1 MCMRHRVFVVAIT
14 VSVIGLWIGIMPSAG
29 AVREPPL
36 QVDALV
42 TEALKQNPEIEAA
55 RQRWRAAQER
65 APQARAL
72 DDPEF
77 KIELFNYP
85 NRLYPDASAN
95 TIFGLSQ
102 RFPYPGKLGLKES
115 LAVKE
120 ADMVASLLRAKE
132 REVASQVKSA
142 YYEVFLAHKAIE
154 VHHRQVA
161 FLKEFFEVTNARFR
175 AGKGAQV
182 DVLKSAVERS
192 KLENELPVLE
202 QQRETAKAKLNV
214 LLNRAPQSPL
224 GEPVE
229 PIGPAEPGKR
239 PAVEELQQMAVQSR
253 PELRA
258 VDLEIA
264 RSRTA
269 TALAQKQY
277 YPDFNVMVERYQNF
291 GARDGFG
298 GMVTMTLPFSFWSK
312 PKYDA
317 GVREAAANQDTAKAA
332 YEALKNQVLF
342 EIKDLL
348 AKIEAAEKMV
358 TLYRTTVIPQAQ
370 QTMESARAGYQA
382 GKTEFLALLDAQ
394 RAIKDFQLDYYRS
407 LTAFEQ
413 RQAELERAVGREL
426 GSDKGGTK

>member
-1 MCMRHRVFVVAIT
+1 VFIAIA
-14 VSVIGLWIGIMPSAG
+14 VCAIGLGRGILPAEAAPSA
-29 AVREPPL
+29 EPL
-36 QVDALV
+36 RVDALV
-42 TEALKQNPEIEAA
+42 AEALKQNPEIEAA
-55 RQRWRAAQER
+55 RHRWRAAQER

-120 ADMVASLLRAKE
+120 ADMAASLLRAKE
-132 REVASQVKSA
+132 REVAAQVKSA

-161 FLKEFFEVTNARFR
+161 FLKEFFEIANARFR

-224 GEPVE
+224 GELTE

-239 PAVEELQQMAVQSR
+239 PALEELQQMAVQSR

-298 GMVTMTLPFSFWSK
+298 GMVTMTLPFSFWTK

-342 EIKDLL
+342 EVKDLL

-370 QTMESARAGYQA
+370 QTMESARASYQA

-407 LTAFEQ
+407 LTTFEQ
-413 RQAELERAVGREL
+413 RRAELERAVGREL
-426 GSDKGGTK
+426 GSDKGETK

>member
-1 MCMRHRVFVVAIT
+1 MCARHRMFIAIA
-14 VSVIGLWIGIMPSAG
+14 VCCIGLGRGILPAEATPSA
-29 AVREPPL
+29 EPL
-36 QVDALV
+36 RVDALV
-42 TEALKQNPEIEAA
+42 AEALKQNPEIEAA

-85 NRLYPDASAN
+85 NRLDPDASAN

-102 RFPYPGKLGLKES
+102 RFPFPGKLS
-115 LAVKE
+115 LREGMAVKE
-120 ADMVASLLRAKE
+120 AEMAASLLRAKE
-132 REVASQVKSA
+132 REVAAQVKSA

-154 VHHRQVA
+154 IHHQQTDI
-161 FLKEFFEVTNARFR
+161 LKDFFAIANARFR
-175 AGKGAQV
+175 AGKGTQV
-182 DVLKSAVERS
+182 DVLKSAVELS

-202 QQRETAKAKLNV
+202 QQKETAKAKLN
-214 LLNRAPQSPL
+214 LLLSRAPQSPL
-224 GEPVE
+224 GEPVG
-229 PIGPAEPGKR
+229 PIEAAEPGKR
-239 PAVEELQQMAVQSR
+239 PALEELQQLAVQSR

-258 VDLEIA
+258 VDLDIA

-277 YPDFNVMVERYQNF
+277 YPDFNVMVERFQNF

-298 GMVTMTLPFSFWSK
+298 GMVTMSLPFSFWTK

-317 GVREAAANQDTAKAA
+317 GVREAAANQDAAKAA

-342 EIKDLL
+342 EIKELL
-348 AKIEAAEKMV
+348 AKIEAAEKLI

-370 QTMESARAGYQA
+370 QTLESARAGYQV
-382 GKTEFLALLDAQ
+382 GKTEFLAMLDAQ

-413 RQAELERAVGREL
+413 RRAELERAVGTEIQTL
-426 GSDKGGTK
+426 SP

>member
-1 MCMRHRVFVVAIT
+1 MCARHRMFIAIA
-14 VSVIGLWIGIMPSAG
+14 VCCIGLGRGILPAEATPSA
-29 AVREPPL
+29 EPL
-36 QVDALV
+36 RVDALV
-42 TEALKQNPEIEAA
+42 AEALKQNPEIDAA

-85 NRLYPDASAN
+85 NRLDPDASAN

-102 RFPYPGKLGLKES
+102 RFPFPGKLS
-115 LAVKE
+115 LREGMAVKE
-120 ADMVASLLRAKE
+120 AEMAASLLRAKE
-132 REVASQVKSA
+132 REVAAQVKSA

-154 VHHRQVA
+154 IHHQQTDI
-161 FLKEFFEVTNARFR
+161 LKDFFAIANARFR
-175 AGKGAQV
+175 AGKGTQV
-182 DVLKSAVERS
+182 DVLKSAVELS

-202 QQRETAKAKLNV
+202 QQKETAKAKLN
-214 LLNRAPQSPL
+214 LLLSRAPQSPL
-224 GEPVE
+224 GEPVG
-229 PIGPAEPGKR
+229 PSGPAEPGKR
-239 PAVEELQQMAVQSR
+239 PALEELQQLAVQSR

-258 VDLEIA
+258 VDLDIA

-298 GMVTMTLPFSFWSK
+298 GMVTMSLPFSFWTK

-317 GVREAAANQDTAKAA
+317 GVREAAANQDAAKAA

-348 AKIEAAEKMV
+348 AKIEAAEKLI

-370 QTMESARAGYQA
+370 QTLESARAGYQV
-382 GKTEFLALLDAQ
+382 GKTEFLAMLDAQ

-413 RQAELERAVGREL
+413 RRAELERAVGTEIQTL
-426 GSDKGGTK
+426 SP

>member
-1 MCMRHRVFVVAIT
+1 MCTCHRVFIAIA
-14 VSVIGLWIGIMPSAG
+14 VCCIGLGRGILPAEAAPSA
-29 AVREPPL
+29 EPL
-36 QVDALV
+36 RVDALV

-65 APQARAL
+65 APQARTL

-77 KIELFNYP
+77 KVELFNYP
-85 NRLYPDASAN
+85 NRLNPDASAN

-102 RFPYPGKLGLKES
+102 RFPFPGKLS
-115 LAVKE
+115 LRDGMAVKE
-120 ADMVASLLRAKE
+120 AEMAASLLRAKE

-154 VHHRQVA
+154 IHHQQTDI
-161 FLKEFFEVTNARFR
+161 LKDFFAIANARFR
-175 AGKGAQV
+175 AGKGTQV
-182 DVLKSAVERS
+182 DVLKSAVELS

-202 QQRETAKAKLNV
+202 QQKETAKAKLN
-214 LLNRAPQSPL
+214 LLLSRAPQSPL
-224 GEPVE
+224 GEPVG
-229 PIGPAEPGKR
+229 PIEPAEPGKR
-239 PAVEELQQMAVQSR
+239 LALEELQQLAVQSR

-258 VDLEIA
+258 VDLDIA

-277 YPDFNVMVERYQNF
+277 YPDFNVMVERFQNF

-298 GMVTMTLPFSFWSK
+298 GMVTMSLPFSFWTK

-317 GVREAAANQDTAKAA
+317 GVREAAANQDAAKAV

-348 AKIEAAEKMV
+348 AKIEAAEKLI

-370 QTMESARAGYQA
+370 QTLESARAGYQV
-382 GKTEFLALLDAQ
+382 GKTEFLAMLDAQ

-413 RQAELERAVGREL
+413 RRAELERAVGLEL

>member
-1 MCMRHRVFVVAIT
+1 MCARHCVFVVTIT
-14 VSVIGLWIGIMPSAG
+14 VSVIGLWIGVMPSVG

-42 TEALKQNPEIEAA
+42 AEALKQNPEIEAA
-55 RQRWRAAQER
+55 RQRWRAVQER
-65 APQARAL
+65 APQGRAL

-120 ADMVASLLRAKE
+120 ADMAAYLLRAKE

-161 FLKEFFEVTNARFR
+161 FLKEFFEVANARFR

-214 LLNRAPQSPL
+214 LLSRAPQSPL
-224 GEPVE
+224 GEPAE

-239 PAVEELQQMAVQSR
+239 PALEELQEIAVQSP
-253 PELRA
+253 PE
-258 VDLEIA
+258 
-264 RSRTA
+264 S
-269 TALAQKQY
+269 
-277 YPDFNVMVERYQNF
+277 
-291 GARDGFG
+291 GASDHD
-298 GMVTMTLPFSFWSK
+298 S
-312 PKYDA
+312 
-317 GVREAAANQDTAKAA
+317 
-332 YEALKNQVLF
+332 
-342 EIKDLL
+342 
-348 AKIEAAEKMV
+348 
-358 TLYRTTVIPQAQ
+358 
-370 QTMESARAGYQA
+370 
-382 GKTEFLALLDAQ
+382 
-394 RAIKDFQLDYYRS
+394 
-407 LTAFEQ
+407 EQ
-413 RQAELERAVGREL
+413 RDTGPP
-426 GSDKGGTK
+426 T

>member
-1 MCMRHRVFVVAIT
+1 MCTCHRVFIAIA
-14 VSVIGLWIGIMPSAG
+14 VCAIGLGRGILPAEAAPSA
-29 AVREPPL
+29 EPL
-36 QVDALV
+36 RVDALV
-42 TEALKQNPEIEAA
+42 AEALKQNPEIEAA
-55 RQRWRAAQER
+55 RHRWRAAQER

-120 ADMVASLLRAKE
+120 ADMAASLLRAKE
-132 REVASQVKSA
+132 REVAAQVKSA

-161 FLKEFFEVTNARFR
+161 FLKEFFEIANARFR

-224 GEPVE
+224 GELTE

-239 PAVEELQQMAVQSR
+239 PALEELQQMAVQSR

-298 GMVTMTLPFSFWSK
+298 GMVTMTLPFSFWTK

-342 EIKDLL
+342 EVKDLL

-370 QTMESARAGYQA
+370 QTMESARASYQA

-407 LTAFEQ
+407 LTTFEQ
-413 RQAELERAVGREL
+413 RRAELERAVGREL
-426 GSDKGGTK
+426 GSDKGETK

>member
-1 MCMRHRVFVVAIT
+1 MCARHRVFIAIA
-14 VSVIGLWIGIMPSAG
+14 VCAIGLGRGTLPAEAAPSA
-29 AVREPPL
+29 EPL
-36 QVDALV
+36 RVDALV

-85 NRLYPDASAN
+85 NRLYPDSMAN

-102 RFPYPGKLGLKES
+102 RFPYPGKLSLKEG

-120 ADMVASLLRAKE
+120 ADMAASLLRAKE
-132 REVASQVKSA
+132 REIASQVKSA
-142 YYEVFLAHKAIE
+142 YYEVGLAHKAIE

-161 FLKEFFEVTNARFR
+161 FLKEFFEIANARFR
-175 AGKGAQV
+175 AGKGTQV

-202 QQRETAKAKLNV
+202 QQSETAKAKLN
-214 LLNRAPQSPL
+214 LLLSRAPQSPL

-229 PIGPAEPGKR
+229 PIGPTEPGKR
-239 PAVEELQQMAVQSR
+239 PAFEELQQMAIQNR
-253 PELRA
+253 PELQA

-277 YPDFNVMVERYQNF
+277 YPDFNVMVERFQNF

-298 GMVTMTLPFSFWSK
+298 GMVTMSLPFSFWTK

-317 GVREAAANQDTAKAA
+317 GVREAAANQDAAKAA

-342 EIKDLL
+342 EIKDVL
-348 AKIEAAEKMV
+348 AKIEAAEKLI
-358 TLYRTTVIPQAQ
+358 TLYHTTVIPQAQ
-370 QTMESARAGYQA
+370 QTLESARASYQA

-394 RAIKDFQLDYYRS
+394 RAIKDFQLDYYKA

-413 RQAELERAVGREL
+413 RVAELERAVGGEL

>member
-1 MCMRHRVFVVAIT
+1 MCARHRMFIAIA
-14 VSVIGLWIGIMPSAG
+14 VCCIGLGRGILPAEATPSA
-29 AVREPPL
+29 EPL
-36 QVDALV
+36 RVDALV
-42 TEALKQNPEIEAA
+42 AEALKQNPEIEAA

-65 APQARAL
+65 VPQARAL

-77 KIELFNYP
+77 KIELFNTP
-85 NRLYPDASAN
+85 ENLDVTRTGN

-102 RFPYPGKLGLKES
+102 RFPFPGKLS
-115 LAVKE
+115 LREGMAVKE
-120 ADMVASLLRAKE
+120 AEMAASLLRAKE

-154 VHHRQVA
+154 IHHQQTDI
-161 FLKEFFEVTNARFR
+161 LKDFFAIANARFR

-182 DVLKSAVERS
+182 DVLKSAVELS

-202 QQRETAKAKLNV
+202 QQKETAKAKLN
-214 LLNRAPQSPL
+214 LLLSRAPQSPL
-224 GEPVE
+224 GEPVG
-229 PIGPAEPGKR
+229 PIEPAEPGKR
-239 PAVEELQQMAVQSR
+239 PTLEELQRLAVQSR

-258 VDLEIA
+258 VDLDIA

-277 YPDFNVMVERYQNF
+277 YPDFNVMVERFQNF

-298 GMVTMTLPFSFWSK
+298 GMVTMSLPFSFWTK

-317 GVREAAANQDTAKAA
+317 GVREAAANQDAAKAA
-332 YEALKNQVLF
+332 YEALKNRVLF

-348 AKIEAAEKMV
+348 AKIEAAEKLI

-370 QTMESARAGYQA
+370 QTLESARAGYQV
-382 GKTEFLALLDAQ
+382 GKTEFLAMLDAQ

-413 RQAELERAVGREL
+413 RRAELERAVGLEL

>member
-1 MCMRHRVFVVAIT
+1 MCERLLVFIAIA
-14 VSVIGLWIGIMPSAG
+14 VCAIGLGRGILPAEAAPSA
-29 AVREPPL
+29 EPL
-36 QVDALV
+36 RVDALV
-42 TEALKQNPEIEAA
+42 AEALRQNPEIEAA

-65 APQARAL
+65 APQARTL

-77 KIELFNYP
+77 KVELFNYP
-85 NRLYPDASAN
+85 NRLNPDASAN

-102 RFPYPGKLGLKES
+102 RFPFPGKLS
-115 LAVKE
+115 LREGMAVKE
-120 ADMVASLLRAKE
+120 ADMAASLLRAKE
-132 REVASQVKSA
+132 REVASQVKNA

-154 VHHRQVA
+154 VHHRQIA
-161 FLKEFFEVTNARFR
+161 FLKEFFEIANARFR

-182 DVLKSAVERS
+182 DVLKSAVELS

-202 QQRETAKAKLNV
+202 QQRETANAKLN
-214 LLNRAPQSPL
+214 LLLSHAPQSPL

-229 PIGPAEPGKR
+229 PIGPTESGKR
-239 PAVEELQQMAVQSR
+239 PVLEELQQLAVQNR

-258 VDLEIA
+258 VDLDIA

-277 YPDFNVMVERYQNF
+277 YPDFNVMVERFQNF

-298 GMVTMTLPFSFWSK
+298 GMVTMSLPFSFWTK

-317 GVREAAANQDTAKAA
+317 GVREAAANQDAVKAA

-348 AKIEAAEKMV
+348 AKIEAAEKLI

-370 QTMESARAGYQA
+370 QTLESARASYQA

-394 RAIKDFQLDYYRS
+394 RAIKDFQLDYYKA

-413 RQAELERAVGREL
+413 RRAELERAVGLEL
-426 GSDKGGTK
+426 GSDKGGAK

>member
-1 MCMRHRVFVVAIT
+1 MCARHRMFIAIA
-14 VSVIGLWIGIMPSAG
+14 VCCIGLGRGILPAEATPSA
-29 AVREPPL
+29 EPL
-36 QVDALV
+36 RVDALV
-42 TEALKQNPEIEAA
+42 AEALKQNPEIEAA

-85 NRLYPDASAN
+85 NRLDPDASAN

-102 RFPYPGKLGLKES
+102 RFPFPGKLS
-115 LAVKE
+115 LREGMAVKE
-120 ADMVASLLRAKE
+120 AEMAASLLRAKE
-132 REVASQVKSA
+132 REVASQVKTA

-154 VHHRQVA
+154 IHHQQTGL
-161 FLKEFFEVTNARFR
+161 LKDFFAIANARFR
-175 AGKGAQV
+175 AGKGTQV
-182 DVLKSAVERS
+182 DVLKSAVELS

-202 QQRETAKAKLNV
+202 QQKETAKAKLN
-214 LLNRAPQSPL
+214 LLLSRAPQSPL
-224 GEPVE
+224 GEPV
-229 PIGPAEPGKR
+229 GPSGPTEPGKR
-239 PAVEELQQMAVQSR
+239 PTLEELQQLAVQSR

-258 VDLEIA
+258 VDLDIA

-277 YPDFNVMVERYQNF
+277 YPDFNVMVERFQNF

-298 GMVTMTLPFSFWSK
+298 GMVTMSLPFSFWTK

-317 GVREAAANQDTAKAA
+317 GVREAAANQDAAKAA

-348 AKIEAAEKMV
+348 AKIEAAEKLI

-370 QTMESARAGYQA
+370 QTLESARAGYQV
-382 GKTEFLALLDAQ
+382 GKTEFLAMLDAQ

-413 RQAELERAVGREL
+413 RRAELERAVGTEIQTL
-426 GSDKGGTK
+426 SP

>member
-1 MCMRHRVFVVAIT
+1 MCARHCVFIAIA
-14 VSVIGLWIGIMPSAG
+14 VCAIGLGRETLQAEAAPSA
-29 AVREPPL
+29 EPL
-36 QVDALV
+36 RVDALV
-42 TEALKQNPEIEAA
+42 AEAVKQNPEIEAA

-65 APQARAL
+65 APQARTL

-120 ADMVASLLRAKE
+120 ADMAASLLRAKE

-142 YYEVFLAHKAIE
+142 YYEVFLAQKAIE

-161 FLKEFFEVTNARFR
+161 FLQEFFEIANARFR
-175 AGKGAQV
+175 AGKGVQV

-202 QQRETAKAKLNV
+202 QQRDSAKARLNI
-214 LLNRAPQSPL
+214 LLNRPPQAPL
-224 GEPVE
+224 AEPVE
-229 PIGPAEPGKR
+229 PADMREAR
-239 PAVEELQQMAVQSR
+239 SLEELQQVAIQNR

-258 VDLEIA
+258 VDLDIA

-269 TALAQKQY
+269 AALAQKQY
-277 YPDFNVMVERYQNF
+277 YPDFNVMVERFQNV
-291 GARDGFG
+291 GARDGVG
-298 GMVTMTLPFSFWSK
+298 GMVTMSLPFAFWTK

-317 GVREAAANQDTAKAA
+317 GVREAAANQDAAKAA
-332 YEALKNQVLF
+332 YDALKNQVLF
-342 EIKDLL
+342 EIKDVL
-348 AKIEAAEKMV
+348 AKIDAAEKLI

-370 QTMESARAGYQA
+370 QTLESARAGYQA

-394 RAIKDFQLDYYRS
+394 RAIKDFQLDYYKA

-413 RQAELERAVGREL
+413 RKAELERAVGREL
-426 GSDKGGTK
+426 SNDQGGTQ